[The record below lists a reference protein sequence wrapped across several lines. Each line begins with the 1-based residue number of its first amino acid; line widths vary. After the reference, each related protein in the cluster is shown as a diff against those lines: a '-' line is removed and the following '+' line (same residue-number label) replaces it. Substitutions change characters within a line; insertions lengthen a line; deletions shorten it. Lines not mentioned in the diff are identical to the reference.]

1 MAKNGKY
8 RHLRGKLEPFQN
20 PPAWQQK
27 VMEVKAGYISL
38 DTKDLGTE
46 FASLKA
52 RKSTLEHEIKSINTD
67 LEALS
72 QLIVER
78 LEDGDLEGIEL
89 ANGIK
94 VGIKDE
100 PYASIDD
107 QKKFYDWI
115 KKTKQSKLLKIN
127 FQTLNAIVKDLIISG
142 KKNPPGTKVF
152 MKTSAKVTGL
162 KSNGDEGEDQN
173 GEG

>member
-8 RHLRGKLEPFQN
+8 RHLRGKLPAFEN
-20 PPAWQQK
+20 PPAWQEK
-27 VMEVKAGYISL
+27 VTKVKGNYLSL
-38 DTKDLGTE
+38 DTKDLGQSFADFKSRKRILEDKIKEMNTE
-46 FASLKA
+46 
-52 RKSTLEHEIKSINTD
+52 

-78 LEDGDLEGIEL
+78 LETGDLQSIEL

-107 QKKFYDWI
+107 QEKFYDWI
-115 KKTKQSKLLKIN
+115 KKTKQTGLLKIN
-127 FQTLNAIVKDLIISG
+127 FQTLNAMTKDMIISG

-152 MKTSAKVTGL
+152 IKTSAKVTGI
-162 KSNGDEGEDQN
+162 KNEQGENEN
-173 GEG
+173 GE